1 MTADPHALRLTFAY
15 RDGQIRLLGSE
26 RIAMIVPA
34 PVTQAPDA
42 GQSGYWFGVL
52 DATGR
57 VLYHRPLHDPL
68 RIDVEAFSPD
78 PRASITRVPTPQPV
92 EFTLLVPDSTDAQAF
107 TLHGPADP
115 ARGDRPAT
123 ELLRLD
129 MDLLRKTPPP
139 PGRTGRTP

>member
-1 MTADPHALRLTFAY
+1 MADPHALRLTFAY

-34 PVTQAPDA
+34 PATPPPDA
-42 GQSGYWFGVL
+42 GQTGYWFGVL
-52 DATGR
+52 DASGR

-68 RIDVEAFSPD
+68 RVDVEAFSPD
-78 PRASITRVPTPQPV
+78 PRASITRAPMPQSAV
-92 EFTLLVPDSTDAQAF
+92 EFTLLVPDTADAQAF

-115 ARGDRPAT
+115 ARSDRPAT

-129 MDLLRKTPPP
+129 MDVLRKTPA
-139 PGRTGRTP
+139 RTGRTP

>member
-1 MTADPHALRLTFAY
+1 MPDPHALRLTFAY
-15 RDGQIRLLGSE
+15 RDGRIRLLGSE

-34 PVTQAPDA
+34 PVTPPPDA
-42 GQSGYWFGVL
+42 GQAGYWFGVL

-68 RIDVEAFSPD
+68 RVDVEAFSPD
-78 PRASITRVPTPQPV
+78 PRASITRAPTQQPAV
-92 EFTLLVPDSTDAQAF
+92 EFTLLVPDTADAQAF

-115 ARGDRPAT
+115 ARSDQAAT

-129 MDLLRKTPPP
+129 MDVLRKTPPP
-139 PGRTGRTP
+139 ARTRRTP